1 MSTEWRKKHRG
12 IVLMWNSDLE
22 LRGQFARLA
31 ADRAESA
38 TSSPSF
44 SFSCRQC
51 TLLDVFDGAAAVSH
65 AHQESVTTP
74 RRLVAWLSARL
85 SLSLPAVKPSA
96 TNKAISSNAALS
108 NSNECCGGNKEI
120 LAQNMSCLRLSLM
133 RGWRHSGRPT
143 AATAPSCLPSFL
155 PSVLCMCAKQ

>member
-1 MSTEWRKKHRG
+1 
-12 IVLMWNSDLE
+12 MWNSDLE

-31 ADRAESA
+31 ADSAESA

-44 SFSCRQC
+44 SSCCRQC

-74 RRLVAWLSARL
+74 RRRRL
-85 SLSLPAVKPSA
+85 LGCQQDCLSLPAVKPSA

-108 NSNECCGGNKEI
+108 NSNEGCDDIGEI

-133 RGWRHSGRPT
+133 RGLRHSGRP
-143 AATAPSCLPSFL
+143 AVATAPLCLPSFCSL
-155 PSVLCMCAKQ
+155 HVCETIKMMSAKMKRCTTVK